1 MYIYI
6 WVRLVLADCL
16 RDPDQWGQSPDDPE
30 WQRSDCYSVGSG
42 VEYGESLQ
50 EAAVREGC
58 EETVWRLEVERN
70 D

>member
-1 MYIYI
+1 MYIYE

-16 RDPDQWGQSPDDPE
+16 RDPDQWGQSLDDPE

-50 EAAVREGC
+50 
-58 EETVWRLEVERN
+58 
-70 D
+70 